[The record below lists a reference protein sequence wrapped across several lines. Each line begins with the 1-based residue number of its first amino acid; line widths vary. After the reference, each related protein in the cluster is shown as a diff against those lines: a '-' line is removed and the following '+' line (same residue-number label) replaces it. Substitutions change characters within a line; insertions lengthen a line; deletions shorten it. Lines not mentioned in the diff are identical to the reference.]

1 MSVRGAVLGLFLAA
15 SFVSAADLQTLKGEK
30 ITGDIVRIS
39 DKEIV
44 IKSGDKEV
52 STPVP
57 QVLRL
62 EFPDH
67 ARVRLE
73 DAYSDIE
80 LSDGTLLHCKEY
92 KIKGKQ
98 VEAVTASGLK
108 VAFPLAAVANILNGA
123 ADEKVRKEWSDR
135 LHKKHKKDVLAV
147 LREGIVNPVEGTLGE
162 GSEDG
167 KEISFRLGDSE
178 RNVVLEKVH
187 GLIFLREIDPT
198 AQPVLCNITDTHGDL
213 IVTSALEVAG
223 TNYNITTPSGVK
235 LTLPS
240 ASAMRLDYSS
250 DKVIFLSQVE
260 PAKVDQ
266 PDEPDKHY
274 RRDRNLD
281 DKPLAF
287 GGEIYPIGL
296 ALHAHTELEY
306 DLKGDYREFRARA
319 GIDSTVPGFN
329 RPVVLKIEGD
339 GKELFTRNFNRKT
352 DTKPVPITLN
362 IKDVQRLR
370 IIVTSPDGFDWGLH
384 LDLAEA
390 KVSK

>member
-15 SFVSAADLQTLKGEK
+15 SLAPAAELQTLKGDK
-30 ITGDIVRIS
+30 ITGDVVRIS

-44 IKSGDKEV
+44 LSSGGKEV

-67 ARVRLE
+67 ARVRIE
-73 DAYSDIE
+73 DAFADIE
-80 LSDGTLLHCKEY
+80 LTDGTLLHCKEF

-98 VEAVTASGLK
+98 VEATTVSGLSVK
-108 VAFPLAAVANILNGA
+108 FPLSAVANLVNGA
-123 ADEKVRKEWSDR
+123 QDDKVRKEWTER
-135 LHKKHKKDVLAV
+135 IRKKYKKDILAV
-147 LREGIVNPVEGTLGE
+147 LREGIVNPVDGTIGE

-167 KEISFRLGDSE
+167 KEINFRLGEND
-178 RNVVLEKVH
+178 RTVLLEKVH
-187 GLIFLREIDPT
+187 GLIFLREIDP
-198 AQPVLCNITDTHGDL
+198 AAPPILCTITNTHGDL
-213 IVTSALEVAG
+213 IVASALEVTPTA
-223 TNYNITTPSGVK
+223 YNVTTPAGVK
-235 LTLPS
+235 MTLPA
-240 ASAMRLDYSS
+240 ASAMRLDYTS
-250 DKVIFLSQVE
+250 DKVVFLSQVE

-266 PDEPDKHY
+266 PDELDKRY

-281 DKPLAF
+281 DKPLKIGTEVF
-287 GGEIYPIGL
+287 PIGL

-306 DLKGDYREFRARA
+306 DLKGDYRDFRARV
-319 GIDSTVPGFN
+319 GIDDVDGFN

-339 GKELFTRNFNRKT
+339 GKQLYTRNFSPKT
-352 DTKPVPITLN
+352 DTKPLMVTLN

-370 IIVTSPDGFDWGLH
+370 IIVASTDGFDFGLH
-384 LDLAEA
+384 LALGEA